1 MEGLVLGGK
10 YRLLRPIAEG
20 GMGVVWEAEHVQI
33 GRKLAVKVLQGH
45 LAKNPEAVL
54 RFQREAQIAGTLGHD
69 HICPVLDIGETE
81 TGQHYLVMELLR
93 GRSLGE
99 TLEASGALAV
109 DRALDIAGQILD
121 ALAAA
126 HSAGVVHRDLKPGN
140 VFLSR
145 VGDRDDFVRV
155 LDFGISKV
163 TSDGGQEATSL
174 TRTGIVMGTAHYMA
188 PEQARGHRDIDSRVD
203 LYATGAIL
211 YEMLTGRVPY
221 DGESS
226 NEIIIKLATEPF
238 VPPREHRPDLPEEV
252 QAIVLRAM
260 ARRREDRFATAAE
273 MREKVLGA
281 RSTLGASDQPAHA
294 AMPPAVASPS
304 TLIGVA
310 RSSPAPLATAPSA
323 SFRAWRLPRSRL
335 PLVAAALALVAA
347 AVGLVVWLGGGERG
361 EDGGGEAHATPAVH
375 ATPFA
380 PAHPATPAPSIAA
393 SPTPPPPTHTR
404 HWRSRC
410 RRLSP
415 LRSYPSV
422 PG

>member
-1 MEGLVLGGK
+1 MQGLVLGGK

-33 GRKLAVKVLQGH
+33 GRKLAVKLLQTQ

-54 RFQREAQIAGTLGHD
+54 RFRREAQIAGTLGHD

-81 TGQHYLVMELLR
+81 IGQHYLVMELLR

-99 TLEASGALAV
+99 TLKASGALAV
-109 DRALDIAGQILD
+109 GRALDIAGQILD

-126 HSAGVVHRDLKPGN
+126 HSAGVVHRDLKPEN
-140 VFLSR
+140 IFLSR
-145 VGDRDDFVRV
+145 VGGRDDFVRV
-155 LDFGISKV
+155 LDFGISKM
-163 TSDGGQEATSL
+163 TADGGQEATSL

-211 YEMLTGRVPY
+211 YEMLTGRVAY

-252 QAIVLRAM
+252 EAIVLRAM

-273 MREKVLGA
+273 MSEAVLGA
-281 RSTLGASDQPAHA
+281 RSVLTSSDQPAHA
-294 AMPPAVASPS
+294 SMALALASAP

-310 RSSPAPLATAPSA
+310 RSSPAPSGSVL
-323 SFRAWRLPRSRL
+323 AWRLPRARL

-347 AVGLVVWLGGGERG
+347 AVGLLVWLAGGEPG
-361 EDGGGEAHATPAVH
+361 DDGGGQAHATPATPAVH
-375 ATPFA
+375 APPLA
-380 PAHPATPAPSIAA
+380 PARSAIPAPSVVA
-393 SPTPPPPTHTR
+393 SPTPPPRPTR
-404 HWRSRC
+404 AIGG
-410 RRLSP
+410 
-415 LRSYPSV
+415 
-422 PG
+422 PGAGG